1 MLHKFHITILFL
13 SIGFFSA
20 CGEVKTEKTQ
30 STVTAS
36 TAPSTQPSSQALT
49 EPSTQPSSPP
59 SQSVKGESFSTT
71 EGSLFISG
79 TVKYERVSVI
89 HNQGYSYLNRRDLK
103 LESAKEVN
111 VKLIN
116 ENEEIVASTY
126 TNNSGEYRFEHI
138 PKNTKFKIRVYAQM
152 VKRSKWDVKVIDN
165 SHGGALYAIEGDLIS
180 TGTKSTI
187 RDIKATASNT
197 AAAPFAILDSIHLA
211 MQRVIEVDNSVEF
224 PLLKLNW
231 SVNNIETGTY
241 YDGVESIMIS
251 GDQKGDSDEFDNH
264 IIIHEWGHFFENK
277 LSRADNIGG
286 PHGSTDYLDIRVAFG
301 EGFGNALSAIITD
314 DPIYFDTMGNSGW
327 NMNIE
332 EAKHE
337 NAGWYS
343 ESSIQRILYDLY
355 DGNSDGQDNLTLGFA
370 PLYKV
375 LVGKQKNSTTFTSLF
390 TFIDALKRENLKS
403 SYKIDEIVASEN
415 ILPINGIYGEG
426 RKALRDSHTLPL
438 YRKVDIGGTIN
449 ICTSDTYGSD
459 KFPRNNKLNHH
470 KYVEFKVTEGR
481 EYTIKVEQ
489 SNGRRADPDFALYS
503 VTPFEKITLSEE
515 EGTEQK
521 SLILKE
527 GSYLLDINDA
537 NNISLG
543 CFNVQVN

>member
-1 MLHKFHITILFL
+1 MLHKLYITILIL

-20 CGEVKTEKTQ
+20 CGEVTTIKSQ
-30 STVTAS
+30 STVQPS
-36 TAPSTQPSSQALT
+36 SIPHSIPPSTQPST
-49 EPSTQPSSPP
+49 IP
-59 SQSVKGESFSTT
+59 SQTVKGESFSTT
-71 EGSLFISG
+71 KGPLSISG
-79 TVKYERVSVI
+79 TISYERVKVT
-89 HNQGYSYLNRRDLK
+89 HNEGFSYLNRKDLK
-103 LESAKEVN
+103 VEKAKEVN

-116 ENEEIVASTY
+116 KDEQIVASTY
-126 TNNSGEYRFEHI
+126 TNNLGEYRFDNI
-138 PKNTKFKIRVYAQM
+138 PENTKFKIRVYAQM
-152 VKRSKWDVKVIDN
+152 NKTSKWNVKVIDN
-165 SHGGALYAIEGDLIS
+165 SHGGSLYAIEGELIS

-187 RDIKATASNT
+187 RNLKARASNT
-197 AAAPFAILDSIHLA
+197 AAAPFAILNSIHLA
-211 MQRVIEVDNSVEF
+211 MQRVIEVDNKVEF

-241 YDGVESIMIS
+241 YDGVDSIMIS
-251 GDQKGDSDEFDNH
+251 GDQKGDSDEYDDH
-264 IIIHEWGHFFENK
+264 IVIHEWGHFFESK

-286 PHGSTDYLDIRVAFG
+286 PHGKSDYLDIRVAFG

-332 EAKHE
+332 EEKHE
-337 NAGWYS
+337 NTGWYS

-355 DGNSDGQDNLTLGFA
+355 DGDIDGNDNLALGFA
-370 PLYKV
+370 PLYNV
-375 LVGKQKNSTTFTSLF
+375 LVGKQKESKTFTSLF
-390 TFIDALKRENLKS
+390 TFIDALKKENQDS
-403 SYKIDEIVASEN
+403 SYEIDEIVRSEN
-415 ILPINGIYGEG
+415 ILTINDIYGKG

-449 ICTSDTYGSD
+449 ICTSNTYGAD

-470 KYVEFKVTEGR
+470 KYVEFKVR
-481 EYTIKVEQ
+481 QSRNYTIKVAQ

-503 VTPFEKITLSEE
+503 VTPFKKIAISED

-521 SLILKE
+521 NLMLEK

-537 NNISLG
+537 NNVSVG